1 MNTVNK
7 MQQVNEAQ
15 QVIAYRITR
24 NPDVLDK
31 YNVVAIIGVDEK
43 GDELVGFEVLTQV
56 EFEDAVEE
64 YQRLNAGNLE
74 VVI

>member
-1 MNTVNK
+1 MNTV
-7 MQQVNEAQ
+7 QQVNEAQ

-24 NPDVLDK
+24 NPEVLDK

-64 YQRLNAGNLE
+64 YKRLNAGNLE
-74 VVI
+74 AVI

>member
-1 MNTVNK
+1 MNN
-7 MQQVNEAQ
+7 MQ

-24 NPDVLDK
+24 NSEVLDK
-31 YNVVAIIGVDEK
+31 YNVVAIVGVDEK

-64 YQRLNAGNLE
+64 YERLNAGILE
-74 VVI
+74 IVI

>member
-1 MNTVNK
+1 MNTV
-7 MQQVNEAQ
+7 QQVNEAQ

-64 YQRLNAGNLE
+64 HERLNSGILE

>member
-1 MNTVNK
+1 MNTL
-7 MQQVNEAQ
+7 QQVNEAQ

-24 NPDVLDK
+24 NPEALDK

-64 YQRLNAGNLE
+64 YERLNAGILE
-74 VVI
+74 IVI

>member
-1 MNTVNK
+1 MNTL
-7 MQQVNEAQ
+7 QQVNEAQ

-24 NPDVLDK
+24 NPEVFDK

-64 YQRLNAGNLE
+64 YERLNSDQFVAL
-74 VVI
+74 V

>member
-1 MNTVNK
+1 MNTLNTV
-7 MQQVNEAQ
+7 QQVNEAQ

-24 NPDVLDK
+24 NPEVLDK

-56 EFEDAVEE
+56 EFEDAVDE
-64 YQRLNAGNLE
+64 YERLNSDQF
-74 VVI
+74 VVMA

>member
-1 MNTVNK
+1 MNTL
-7 MQQVNEAQ
+7 QQVNEAQ

-24 NPDVLDK
+24 NPEVLDK

-56 EFEDAVEE
+56 EFEDAAGE
-64 YQRLNAGNLE
+64 YERLNSDQF
-74 VVI
+74 VVLA

>member
-1 MNTVNK
+1 MNK

-24 NPDVLDK
+24 NPEVLDK

-56 EFEDAVEE
+56 EFEDAAEE
-64 YQRLNAGNLE
+64 YERLNAGNLE

>member
-1 MNTVNK
+1 MNTLNK
-7 MQQVNEAQ
+7 VQQVNDVNE
-15 QVIAYRITR
+15 VIAYRITR
-24 NPDVLDK
+24 NPEALDK

-64 YQRLNAGNLE
+64 YERLNAGILQT
-74 VVI
+74 VV

>member
-1 MNTVNK
+1 MLFRSVSQSRYQ
-7 MQQVNEAQ
+7 QQVNEAQ
-15 QVIAYRITR
+15 QAIAYRITR

-56 EFEDAVEE
+56 EFEDDE
-64 YQRLNAGNLE
+64 
-74 VVI
+74 

>member
-1 MNTVNK
+1 MNTV
-7 MQQVNEAQ
+7 QQVNEAQ

-24 NPDVLDK
+24 NPKVLDK

-56 EFEDAVEE
+56 SFEDAAEE
-64 YQRLNAGNLE
+64 YERLNAGTLE
-74 VVI
+74 TVI

>member
-1 MNTVNK
+1 MNTV
-7 MQQVNEAQ
+7 QQVNEAQ

-24 NPDVLDK
+24 NPEVLDK

-56 EFEDAVEE
+56 EFEDAAEE
-64 YQRLNAGNLE
+64 YERLNAGNLE

>member
-1 MNTVNK
+1 MNTL
-7 MQQVNEAQ
+7 QQVNEVQ

-24 NPDVLDK
+24 NPEVLDK

-56 EFEDAVEE
+56 EFEDAVDEHE
-64 YQRLNAGNLE
+64 RLNSDQFVALA
-74 VVI
+74 

>member
-1 MNTVNK
+1 MNTL
-7 MQQVNEAQ
+7 QQVNEAQ

-24 NPDVLDK
+24 NPEVLDK

-64 YQRLNAGNLE
+64 HERLNAGNLE

>member
-1 MNTVNK
+1 MNTV
-7 MQQVNEAQ
+7 QQVNEAQ

-24 NPDVLDK
+24 NLEVLDK

-64 YQRLNAGNLE
+64 HERLNAGNLE

>member
-1 MNTVNK
+1 MNTL
-7 MQQVNEAQ
+7 QQVNEAQ

-24 NPDVLDK
+24 NPEVLDK

-56 EFEDAVEE
+56 EFEDAAEE
-64 YQRLNAGNLE
+64 YERLNAGNLE

>member
-1 MNTVNK
+1 MNNI
-7 MQQVNEAQ
+7 Q

-24 NPDVLDK
+24 NPEVLNK

-43 GDELVGFEVLTQV
+43 GDEIVGFEVLTQV

-64 YQRLNAGNLE
+64 YERLNTGVLE
-74 VVI
+74 IVI

>member
-1 MNTVNK
+1 MNN

-24 NPDVLDK
+24 NPEVLDK

-64 YQRLNAGNLE
+64 YERLNAGILE
-74 VVI
+74 TVI

>member
-1 MNTVNK
+1 MNTL
-7 MQQVNEAQ
+7 QQVNEAQ

-24 NPDVLDK
+24 NQEVFDK

-56 EFEDAVEE
+56 EFEDAAGE
-64 YQRLNAGNLE
+64 YHQKEHPLKGQQNF
-74 VVI
+74 

>member
-1 MNTVNK
+1 MNTL
-7 MQQVNEAQ
+7 QQVNEAQ

-64 YQRLNAGNLE
+64 YERLNAGNLE

>member
-1 MNTVNK
+1 MNN
-7 MQQVNEAQ
+7 MQ

-24 NPDVLDK
+24 NPEVLDK

-43 GDELVGFEVLTQV
+43 GDELVGFEVLMQV
-56 EFEDAVEE
+56 EFEDAAEE
-64 YQRLNAGNLE
+64 YERLNAGNLE

>member
-1 MNTVNK
+1 MNN
-7 MQQVNEAQ
+7 MQ

-24 NPDVLDK
+24 NPEVFDK

-56 EFEDAVEE
+56 EFEDAVDE
-64 YQRLNAGNLE
+64 YERLNSDQF
-74 VVI
+74 VVLA

>member
-1 MNTVNK
+1 MNTL
-7 MQQVNEAQ
+7 QQVNEAQ

-24 NPDVLDK
+24 NPEVLDK

-64 YQRLNAGNLE
+64 HERLNSGILE

>member
-1 MNTVNK
+1 MNTL
-7 MQQVNEAQ
+7 QQVNEAQ

-24 NPDVLDK
+24 NPEVFDK
-31 YNVVAIIGVDEK
+31 YSVVAIIGVDEK

-56 EFEDAVEE
+56 EFEDAAEE
-64 YQRLNAGNLE
+64 YERLNAGNLE

>member
-1 MNTVNK
+1 MNTL
-7 MQQVNEAQ
+7 QQVNEAQ

-64 YQRLNAGNLE
+64 HERLNAGNLE

>member
-1 MNTVNK
+1 MNTL
-7 MQQVNEAQ
+7 QQVNEAQ

-24 NPDVLDK
+24 NPEVIDK

-56 EFEDAVEE
+56 EFEDAVDE
-64 YQRLNAGNLE
+64 YERLNSDQF
-74 VVI
+74 VVLA

>member
-1 MNTVNK
+1 MNTL
-7 MQQVNEAQ
+7 QQVNEAQ

-24 NPDVLDK
+24 NPEALDK

-64 YQRLNAGNLE
+64 YERLNAGILE

>member
-1 MNTVNK
+1 MNKEKQTK
-7 MQQVNEAQ
+7 E

-24 NPDVLDK
+24 NPEVLDK

-56 EFEDAVEE
+56 EFEEAVEE
-64 YQRLNAGNLE
+64 YERLNAGILE
-74 VVI
+74 VVV

>member
-1 MNTVNK
+1 MNTV
-7 MQQVNEAQ
+7 QQANEAQ

-24 NPDVLDK
+24 NPEVLDK
-31 YNVVAIIGVDEK
+31 YNVVAIIGTDEK

-56 EFEDAVEE
+56 EFEDAAEE
-64 YQRLNAGNLE
+64 YERINAGNLE

>member
-1 MNTVNK
+1 MNN

-56 EFEDAVEE
+56 EFEDAAEE
-64 YQRLNAGNLE
+64 YERLNAGILE

>member
-1 MNTVNK
+1 MNTL
-7 MQQVNEAQ
+7 QQVNEAQ

-24 NPDVLDK
+24 NPEALDK

-56 EFEDAVEE
+56 EFEDAAEE
-64 YQRLNAGNLE
+64 YERLNAGILE

>member
-1 MNTVNK
+1 MNTV
-7 MQQVNEAQ
+7 QQVNEAQ

-24 NPDVLDK
+24 NPEVLDK

-43 GDELVGFEVLTQV
+43 GDEIVGFEVLTQV

-64 YQRLNAGNLE
+64 HERLNAGNLE

>member
-1 MNTVNK
+1 MNNI
-7 MQQVNEAQ
+7 Q

-24 NPDVLDK
+24 NPEVFDK
-31 YNVVAIIGVDEK
+31 YNIVAIIGVDEK

-64 YQRLNAGNLE
+64 YERLNSDQFGALA
-74 VVI
+74 

>member
-1 MNTVNK
+1 MNTL
-7 MQQVNEAQ
+7 QQVNEVQ

-24 NPDVLDK
+24 NPEVLDK

-56 EFEDAVEE
+56 EFEDAVDE
-64 YQRLNAGNLE
+64 YERLNSDQFVALA
-74 VVI
+74 

>member
-1 MNTVNK
+1 MNNI
-7 MQQVNEAQ
+7 Q

-24 NPDVLDK
+24 NPEVFDK

-56 EFEDAVEE
+56 EFEDAVDE
-64 YQRLNAGNLE
+64 YERLNSDQF
-74 VVI
+74 VVLA